1 MLHIKKKPYLWNFG
15 FFLQKGQFE
24 QVGTWNEV
32 NNPSLDLP
40 IGKISWP
47 GGSSQIPTDKG
58 KPGKALFRIGFV
70 SPINP
75 SLDVLG
81 EYGEELRSA
90 FRVALDVINNGYYQ
104 VIIFYIQKYLHKNT
118 ILFWMVIAIKMFFC
132 DKFVIHHLF
141 LLKILK

>member
-1 MLHIKKKPYLWNFG
+1 M
-15 FFLQKGQFE
+15 
-24 QVGTWNEV
+24 

-75 SLDVLG
+75 KLDVLG
-81 EYGEELRSA
+81 EYGKELLSA
-90 FRVALDVINNGYYQ
+90 FRVALDVINKDDYYQ
-104 VIIFYIQKYLHKNT
+104 V
-118 ILFWMVIAIKMFFC
+118 
-132 DKFVIHHLF
+132 
-141 LLKILK
+141 